1 MAEPTA
7 LSPGTSRPRRTR
19 GRRDHTAVGWA
30 FMLPFGIVF
39 LLFTAVPIVAS
50 LAASLTDMHSTD
62 LRTPLGVDFIGLANY
77 RTLLGDDQFLRSVL
91 NTLVF
96 VAVGVPVTM
105 LVGFTLALALD
116 SGIRRFRTTFR
127 GLFYAPVVTNIVSV
141 ALIWQYAFNESGTVN
156 EVLAKAGFAGPNWLG
171 DVHLAMPVVV
181 LLGIWR
187 NFGTAMLL
195 FLAGFQAVPESVLEA
210 AAIDGA
216 GPLRRLWSIT
226 LPLLMP
232 TTLLV
237 SVLLSVFFLQV
248 FEEPYLLTD
257 GGPLGSTESMALY
270 TYNQFGFGNFG
281 VSAAASYLL
290 LVFVV
295 VFSVVQFRLLR
306 PRS

>member
-1 MAEPTA
+1 MAEPTT
-7 LSPGTSRPRRTR
+7 LSPGTSRVRRTR
-19 GRRDHTAVGWA
+19 GRRCQSVVGWA

-50 LAASLTDMHSTD
+50 LATSLTDMRSTD
-62 LRTPLGVDFIGLANY
+62 MRTPLGVDFVGLANY
-77 RTLLGDDQFLRSVL
+77 LTLLGDSQFLRSVL
-91 NTLVF
+91 NTVVF
-96 VAVGVPVTM
+96 VAAGVPLTM

-141 ALIWQYAFNESGTVN
+141 ALIWQYAFNQNGTVN
-156 EVLAKAGFAGPNWLG
+156 EVLAKLGFGGPNWLG
-171 DVHLAMPVVV
+171 DVHLAMPVVI

-248 FEEPYLLTD
+248 FDEPYLLTD
-257 GGPLGSTESMALY
+257 GGPLGSTESIALY

-281 VSAAASYLL
+281 VSSAASYVL

>member
-1 MAEPTA
+1 
-7 LSPGTSRPRRTR
+7 
-19 GRRDHTAVGWA
+19 
-30 FMLPFGIVF
+30 MLPFGIVF

-50 LAASLTDMHSTD
+50 LATSLTDMRSTD
-62 LRTPLGVDFIGLANY
+62 MRTPFGVDFVALANY
-77 RTLLGDDQFLRSVL
+77 GTLLGDSQFLKAVL
-91 NTLVF
+91 NTVVF
-96 VAVGVPVTM
+96 VAVGVPLTM
-105 LVGFTLALALD
+105 LVGFILALALD

-141 ALIWQYAFNESGTVN
+141 ALIWQYAFNQSGTVN
-156 EVLAKAGFAGPNWLG
+156 EVLAKLGFAGPNWLG
-171 DVHLAMPVVV
+171 DVHLAMPVVI

-248 FEEPYLLTD
+248 FDEPYLLTD
-257 GGPLGSTESMALY
+257 GGPLGSTESIALY

-281 VSAAASYLL
+281 VSSAASYVL

-295 VFSVVQFRLLR
+295 VFSAVQFRLLR